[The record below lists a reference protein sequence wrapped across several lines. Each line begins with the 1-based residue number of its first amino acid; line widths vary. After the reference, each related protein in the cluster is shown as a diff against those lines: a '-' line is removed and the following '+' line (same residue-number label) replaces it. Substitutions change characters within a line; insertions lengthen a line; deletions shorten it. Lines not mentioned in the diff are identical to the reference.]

1 MARLIRRLGGVNV
14 SIEIQTEVWR
24 YSRSKGSQRLLLI
37 AIADNCNTESRTA
50 WPTTAYLAGKT
61 LLTQRSIHRL
71 SSELE
76 ELGELE
82 VHRNRG
88 RNRSNLYRIRRY
100 NMVQDDIKEDPENVT
115 TCHILDD
122 PLYVEDEFV
131 PTDISDT
138 SDEFVPE
145 LKCDIHDIKCENDD
159 IKCEIHDIKCEI
171 SPTSNHQEPSRTIK
185 RTIRE
190 RDLTIPDSLPE
201 WYEILTNLD
210 HWGGW
215 SLEHCREW
223 LNKNQLTERRAL
235 REASG
240 LRTWLDDQK
249 DQFELYEQAVADNKA
264 WKGPTPKPR
273 NKDPWRRFMSFM
285 LEDEKNGG
293 RLPQN
298 NIPPT
303 IATTDGVDKF
313 EIARQ
318 EQIARKQE
326 G

>member
-1 MARLIRRLGGVNV
+1 M

-24 YSRSKGSQRLLLI
+24 YSKSKGSQRLLLI

-100 NMVQDDIKEDPENVT
+100 NMVQDDIKEDPENVL
-115 TCHILDD
+115 TCHILDE
-122 PLYVEDEFV
+122 PLYLEDEFV

-145 LKCDIHDIKCENDD
+145 IKCDIHDIKCENDD
-159 IKCEIHDIKCEI
+159 IKCEIHDIKCDI
-171 SPTSNHQEPSRTIK
+171 SPTSNHQEPSREPS

-201 WYEILTNLD
+201 WFEILTNLD

-223 LNKNQLTERRAL
+223 LNKNQLTDRRAL

-249 DQFELYEQAVADNKA
+249 DQFELYEQTIASNKA

-293 RLPQN
+293 RSTPQN
-298 NIPPT
+298 V
-303 IATTDGVDKF
+303 TTKGLVDM
-313 EIARQ
+313 
-318 EQIARKQE
+318 EQLQRDITARKE
-326 G
+326 VKR

>member
-1 MARLIRRLGGVNV
+1 M

-24 YSRSKGSQRLLLI
+24 YSRSKGSQRWLLI

-115 TCHILDD
+115 SCHILDD

-145 LKCDIHDIKCENDD
+145 IKCENDD
-159 IKCEIHDIKCEI
+159 MTGDNEDIKCDIYDLKCEI

-201 WYEILTNLD
+201 WFEILTNLD

-249 DQFELYEQAVADNKA
+249 DQFELYEQTIASNKA

-293 RLPQN
+293 RSTPQN
-298 NIPPT
+298 V
-303 IATTDGVDKF
+303 TTKGLVDM
-313 EIARQ
+313 
-318 EQIARKQE
+318 EQLQRDITARKE
-326 G
+326 VKR

>member
-1 MARLIRRLGGVNV
+1 M

-131 PTDISDT
+131 PSDISDT

-159 IKCEIHDIKCEI
+159 IKCEIHDIKCDI
-171 SPTSNHQEPSRTIK
+171 SPTSNHQEPSREPSL
-185 RTIRE
+185 TIRE
-190 RDLTIPDSLPE
+190 RYLTIPDPLPE
-201 WYEILTNLD
+201 WFEILTSLD

-215 SLEHCREW
+215 SREHCWEW
-223 LNKNQLTERRAL
+223 LNKHQLTERRAL
-235 REASG
+235 KEASG
-240 LRTWLDDQK
+240 LRTWLDDQRDLY
-249 DQFELYEQAVADNKA
+249 DQWEATIAAGRKWV
-264 WKGPTPKPR
+264 GPQPKPHL
-273 NKDPWRRFMSFM
+273 KDPWRRFMSFM

>member
-1 MARLIRRLGGVNV
+1 M

-145 LKCDIHDIKCENDD
+145 IKCENDD
-159 IKCEIHDIKCEI
+159 MTGDNEDIKCDIYDIKCEI
-171 SPTSNHQEPSRTIK
+171 SPTSNHQEPSREPSSTVS
-185 RTIRE
+185 
-190 RDLTIPDSLPE
+190 RDLTIPDALPE
-201 WYEILTNLD
+201 WWEILRSIPRLSEKITFEKADAKRVEKGYSTELALAMAEELKAHPLSKQKD
-210 HWGGW
+210 
-215 SLEHCREW
+215 RDIYQTW
-223 LNKNQLTERRAL
+223 LNWCRR
-235 REASG
+235 
-240 LRTWLDDQK
+240 DK
-249 DQFELYEQAVADNKA
+249 D
-264 WKGPTPKPR
+264 R
-273 NKDPWRRFMSFM
+273 
-285 LEDEKNGG
+285 
-293 RLPQN
+293 
-298 NIPPT
+298 
-303 IATTDGVDKF
+303 
-313 EIARQ
+313 EIAAPTSRASNGQ
-318 EQIARKQE
+318 VDMEQLQRDITARKE
-326 G
+326 ETR

>member
-1 MARLIRRLGGVNV
+1 M

-24 YSRSKGSQRLLLI
+24 YSKSKGSQRLLLI

-100 NMVQDDIKEDPENVT
+100 NMVQDDIKEDPENVL
-115 TCHILDD
+115 TCHILDE
-122 PLYVEDEFV
+122 PLYLEDEFV

-145 LKCDIHDIKCENDD
+145 IKCDIHDIKCENDD
-159 IKCEIHDIKCEI
+159 IKCDIHDIKCDI

-190 RDLTIPDSLPE
+190 RDLKIPDPLPE
-201 WYEILTNLD
+201 WFEILTNLD

-249 DQFELYEQAVADNKA
+249 DQFELYEQAVANNKA

-293 RLPQN
+293 RSTPQN
-298 NIPPT
+298 V
-303 IATTDGVDKF
+303 TTKGLVDM
-313 EIARQ
+313 
-318 EQIARKQE
+318 EQLQRDITARKE
-326 G
+326 VKR

>member
-1 MARLIRRLGGVNV
+1 M

-24 YSRSKGSQRLLLI
+24 YSKSKGSQRLLLI

-100 NMVQDDIKEDPENVT
+100 NMVQDDIKEDPENVL
-115 TCHILDD
+115 TCHILDE
-122 PLYVEDEFV
+122 PLYLEDEFV

-145 LKCDIHDIKCENDD
+145 IKCENDD
-159 IKCEIHDIKCEI
+159 IKCEIHDIKCDI
-171 SPTSNHQEPSRTIK
+171 SPTSNHQEPSREPS

-201 WYEILTNLD
+201 WFEILTNLD

-223 LNKNQLTERRAL
+223 LNKNQLTDRRAL

-249 DQFELYEQAVADNKA
+249 DQFELYEQTIASNKA

-293 RLPQN
+293 RSTPQN
-298 NIPPT
+298 V
-303 IATTDGVDKF
+303 TTKGLVDM
-313 EIARQ
+313 
-318 EQIARKQE
+318 EQLQRDITARKE
-326 G
+326 VKR